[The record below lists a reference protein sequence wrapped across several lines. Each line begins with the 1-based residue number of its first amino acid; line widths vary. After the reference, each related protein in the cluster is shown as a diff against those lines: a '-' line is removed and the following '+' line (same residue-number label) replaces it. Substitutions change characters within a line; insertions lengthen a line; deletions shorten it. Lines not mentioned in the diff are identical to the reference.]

1 MKWHRSGGTEKRR
14 RGRRAATRRAARP
27 VNTRGRAGGERGA
40 RIRNAPHRRQGAGG
54 GVWKNGGRGGAG
66 GGRVEKRWACGAGGG
81 VWKNGGRGR
90 AGGGRVGKRW
100 ARGAGGGRVGKRW
113 ACGAGGEPL
122 RVEQRG
128 PSIPAAARAGK
139 EALEYGTPTPAAGR
153 GRGTC
158 RKTVA
163 ARRGKRSP
171 NTARPHRRQ
180 GAGGGRVGNGGRAAR
195 AGEEE
200 AEYGTPPPAAGRGR
214 GRVGKTV
221 TAAARAGACGKTSCA
236 RLTGGGREA
245 ARRCRGRARSRGAGP
260 RRAAPRRA

>member
-66 GGRVEKRWACGAGGG
+66 GGRVEKRWACGAGG
-81 VWKNGGRGR
+81 
-90 AGGGRVGKRW
+90 
-100 ARGAGGGRVGKRW
+100 
-113 ACGAGGEPL
+113 EPL

-163 ARRGKRSP
+163 ARRGQRSP